1 MSNTPAPR
9 LSAAR
14 LRDPWSLCALAL
26 ALLSPIATASGIAAQ
41 TRTAGAAVPF
51 VDGGLSEEATLV
63 AQAIPLQHQP
73 VGEALQLV
81 RPLLSPRGS
90 VELLAESNTLVVR
103 DVASALAR
111 VLPVVHAFDHP
122 IAALK
127 IEIQIIQAGNTAEVP
142 SKGGPAI
149 APDLQQRLRK
159 LLRFDNFQLM
169 AKTQF
174 LAREGEPVAY
184 QIGDFGLSFR
194 LGTVVESQRVKLHGF
209 RMVREPGRPNEKQLI
224 HSNLNPWLAQT
235 TILGLASDESAGRAL
250 MVVVTCTKEQ

>member
-1 MSNTPAPR
+1 MPNSSAPR
-9 LSAAR
+9 PSAAR
-14 LRDPWSLCALAL
+14 LRTPWALRAVAVAWLAL
-26 ALLSPIATASGIAAQ
+26 FAVASGVPAQ
-41 TRTAGAAVPF
+41 TRTPGAAVPF
-51 VDGGLSEEATLV
+51 VDDGLAEESALV

-73 VGEALQLV
+73 VGEALLLV
-81 RPLLSPRGS
+81 RPLLSARGS
-90 VELLAESNTLVVR
+90 VELLTESNTLVVR

-122 IAALK
+122 ISALK

-224 HSNLNPWLAQT
+224 HSNLNPWLDQT